1 MCFFMYFI
9 ECSDFLQHGGRPDGV
24 ARYLV
29 AKMSCSCGGIDGS
42 TFGGDG
48 QDAAFG
54 ECEEP
59 VALHSLDGRHDV
71 PHALPRITVAGHIHL
86 FDGVSVRP

>member
-1 MCFFMYFI
+1 MKTTNCTIAQLHNAQFI
-9 ECSDFLQHGGRPDGV
+9 SVNGISPSSPLQHGGRPGGV

-29 AKMSCSCGGIDGS
+29 AKMSRSWGGKDGD

-59 VALHSLDGRHDV
+59 VALSLYACG
-71 PHALPRITVAGHIHL
+71 
-86 FDGVSVRP
+86 